1 VVYAS
6 TSDTITVKIIENG
19 QFSDAH
25 TLTSSLAEWVTSSPL
40 KQITGVSMDTGGY
53 FMVYWS
59 EDAIGPGTA
68 TKAKIFQYTGSN
80 WVGNTPAPPVVD
92 PTFVPTGLHVGLS
105 WTTILPQIR
114 SS

>member
-1 VVYAS
+1 MVYAS

-25 TLTSSLAEWVTSSPL
+25 TLASSLAEWVTSSPL

-105 WTTILPQIR
+105 WTTILPQVR